1 MSIFFDLLL
10 IGVILFFVI
19 KYAIK
24 GLIQA
29 IFSFGKFI
37 FSVIIAIAFGKPI
50 AAWISDGFMRKWFSD
65 GVYTKISE
73 HVVDGQ
79 SLSDFF
85 NNVPDSFVKLVKL
98 FGGDMSLL
106 QQKYGSAESSE
117 IVIRDMAS
125 TISNPVADVASA
137 IIAYITIFLVT
148 FIILSILASLF
159 KKVKI
164 PILSGIDKLL
174 GLALGLVLGILSAS
188 MLATVIFT
196 VLELV
201 SAVNGNA
208 EIMNYYYDS
217 TVFEFIH
224 KFNIFN
230 FIRELL

>member
-1 MSIFFDLLL
+1 MSIFFDLIL

-24 GLIQA
+24 GLMQA
-29 IFSFGKFI
+29 ILSFGKFI
-37 FSVIIAIAFGKPI
+37 FSVIIAIAFGKPV
-50 AAWISDGFMRKWFSD
+50 AAWVSDGFMKKWLSD
-65 GVYTKISE
+65 GVYAKISE
-73 HVVDGQ
+73 HIVDGQ

-85 NNVPDSFVKLVKL
+85 NDLPDSFVKLVKL

-106 QQKYGSAESSE
+106 QQKYGSVESSE
-117 IVIRDMAS
+117 AVIYDMAS
-125 TISNPVADVASA
+125 TISNPIADVASA
-137 IIAYITIFLVT
+137 IIAYVAIFLVAL
-148 FIILSILASLF
+148 IILSILATLF
-159 KKVKI
+159 KKIKI
-164 PILSGIDKLL
+164 PILSGIDKIL

-196 VLELV
+196 ILELV

-217 TVFEFIH
+217 LIFEFIH